1 MRMAVEGNVALFLPR
16 PLIEERTGQLD
27 ALQMPMRQ
35 VQPHP
40 AEVRHPV
47 VRGVRAAEVVVA
59 AHIQH
64 LRIRVA
70 AADEVFRLC
79 EIIHAVAQKEVSVD
93 FPRHLPCFFQH
104 PPQSAF
110 LAVNVGQHQCAH
122 HSCSPFIISSIFSH
136 ARARWLIWFFSS
148 SVTSAKVLFSG
159 S

>member
-16 PLIEERTGQLD
+16 PLIEKRTGQLD

-35 VQPHP
+35 VQPHA
-40 AEVRHPV
+40 AEVRHPII
-47 VRGVRAAEVVVA
+47 RGVRAAEVVVA

-70 AADEVFRLC
+70 AADEALGVRKV
-79 EIIHAVAQKEVSVD
+79 IHAVAQKEVSVD

-104 PPQSAF
+104 PPQAAF